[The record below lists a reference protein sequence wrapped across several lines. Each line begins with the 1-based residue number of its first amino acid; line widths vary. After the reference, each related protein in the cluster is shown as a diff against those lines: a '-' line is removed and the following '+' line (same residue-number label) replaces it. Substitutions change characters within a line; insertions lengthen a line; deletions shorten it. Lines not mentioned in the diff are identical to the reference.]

1 MYPSRH
7 VYKFYFEI
15 LKIQLLTAQP
25 GIKMLRIENKLQAMD
40 YLFKWVEN
48 SISNRKH
55 AFMGRENFN
64 GNVCS
69 ILLSVSRRLGETV
82 YVYGIY

>member
-1 MYPSRH
+1 
-7 VYKFYFEI
+7 
-15 LKIQLLTAQP
+15 
-25 GIKMLRIENKLQAMD
+25 MLRIDDKLQAMV
-40 YLFKWVEN
+40 YLLKWVEN

-69 ILLSVSRRLGETV
+69 ILLSISRRLGETV